1 MVSDR
6 YHLRQSIGSGGMSE
20 VYEAEDSVLGRT
32 VAIKM
37 LRPDMARDANFR
49 ERFRREAQNSGK
61 LNHPN
66 IVAVFDTGEK
76 NVDGLMVPYIVME
89 YVQGR
94 TLRDIV
100 REDGPMSLA
109 EAARVLKPVAEALQ
123 SSHEAGIIHR
133 DIKPA
138 NIMLTNTGQVKVMDS
153 ASPARWMIPR
163 LR

>member
-6 YHLRQSIGSGGMSE
+6 YHLRQSIGTGGMSE

-37 LRPDMARDANFR
+37 LRPDMARDVNFR

-66 IVAVFDTGEK
+66 IVAVYDTGSQVIGD
-76 NVDGLMVPYIVME
+76 VDIPFIVME
-89 YVQGR
+89 RVAGR
-94 TLRDIV
+94 NLRDMV
-100 REDGPMSLA
+100 REDGPMTPQ
-109 EAARVLKPVAEALQ
+109 EAAALMIPVTRALQ

-133 DIKPA
+133 DVKPA
-138 NIMLTNTGQVKVMDS
+138 NIMVTNTGVVLS
-153 ASPARWMIPR
+153 LIHI
-163 LR
+163 